1 MINPREEE
9 LRRLTTIISLTRKEI
24 DTTNDLRKKEVYRKK
39 YEELSIRRE
48 CLLNEMKL
56 ME

>member
-9 LRRLTTIISLTRKEI
+9 LRRLTTILSLTRKEI
-24 DTTNDLRKKEVYRKK
+24 DTTNDIRKKEIYRKK
-39 YEELSIRRE
+39 YEELSARRE

>member
-9 LRRLTTIISLTRKEI
+9 LRRLTTILSLTRKEI
-24 DTTNDLRKKEVYRKK
+24 DTTNDIRKKEIYRKK
-39 YEELSIRRE
+39 YEELSARRE

-56 ME
+56 IE

>member
-24 DTTNDLRKKEVYRKK
+24 DTTNDLRKKEVFRKK
-39 YEELSIRRE
+39 YEELYNRRE
-48 CLLNEMKL
+48 ILLSEMKI
-56 ME
+56 